1 MNKMTYNELGAV
13 PLTSFKGIG
22 KSRAELFFKQGI
34 VSARDVLD
42 YFPRNYLD
50 ERQRTPISEIM
61 VDQDVIIRGRLLGEL
76 KNFHKGRM
84 TITNGRIADE
94 TGEIP
99 VVWFNQPYL
108 VNNLKAGGLY
118 LFHSEPYKIED
129 TPAHVLEP
137 EMGKANSHG
146 CVRLRLAD
154 AKWMYDTLPL
164 RTKVVIFDE

>member
-118 LFHSEPYKIED
+118 LFQGRVKRNGYRIQLSSPKVQPASE
-129 TPAHVLEP
+129 
-137 EMGKANSHG
+137 EMPGI
-146 CVRLRLAD
+146 V
-154 AKWMYDTLPL
+154 P
-164 RTKVVIFDE
+164 V